1 MVSLT
6 KKSVEPLSKARQK
19 WIRSLHLK
27 KNRDQE
33 ALFLAEG
40 EKSVLEGIAAF
51 ASHLEMVI
59 TLDSFA
65 SQIPD
70 QFHSLTFT
78 VSAKELEQISE
89 LKTPNKCLAVFRRP
103 EAVLHENGLTIA
115 LDGIQDP
122 GNMGT
127 ILRLADWFGIN
138 QIVCSKDTVDC
149 YNSKVIQSSMGAIY
163 RIPVH
168 YTDLAVYL
176 AGTKRQK
183 FGAMLNGKPYKEVNY
198 PANAILVMGNEG
210 KGVRPEI
217 EALFDIPVT
226 IPRFGQAESLNVAT
240 ATAILLAEIVG

>member
-1 MVSLT
+1 M
-6 KKSVEPLSKARQK
+6 EPLSKAGQK
-19 WIRSLHLK
+19 WVRSLHLK

-40 EKSVLEGIAAF
+40 EKSVMEGISVF
-51 ASHLEMVI
+51 ASYLEMVI
-59 TLDSFA
+59 ALDSFA
-65 SQIPD
+65 LKIPD
-70 QFHSLTFT
+70 QFHSRTFT
-78 VSAKELEQISE
+78 VSPKELEQISE
-89 LKTPNKCLAVFRRP
+89 LKTPNKCIAVFRRSK
-103 EAVLHENGLTIA
+103 AVLLENGLTIA

-127 ILRLADWFGIN
+127 ILRLADWFGIK

-168 YTDLAVYL
+168 YTDLITYL
-176 AGTKRQK
+176 SHTTLQK
-183 FGAMLNGKPYKEVNY
+183 FGAMLNGTSYKKVNY
-198 PANAILVMGNEG
+198 PEDAILVMGNEG

-217 EALFDIPVT
+217 EALFDVSVT

-240 ATAILLAEIVG
+240 ATAILLAEIVS